1 MPLITLC
8 FTEDAVTMSGKEG
21 AGGVPHPP
29 TTTTKS
35 DHLGP
40 VKLNCFNSELR
51 ILKFVLK
58 LNPDPIRFTRLRYIP
73 ILKEMFQK
81 VVFRKKLLL

>member
-1 MPLITLC
+1 
-8 FTEDAVTMSGKEG
+8 MSGKEG

-40 VKLNCFNSELR
+40 VKLNFFNSELR

-58 LNPDPIRFTRLRYIP
+58 LNPDPIRFTRLRYI
-73 ILKEMFQK
+73 F
-81 VVFRKKLLL
+81 